1 MTLISIHTVLHSQ
14 YTGCQD
20 GDDIDD
26 EYDGDDDDDDDDNDD
41 DDIDCDDGD
50 ENNWFHI
57 PPPLIVHSK
66 WTWAQ
71 IGFPPVES
79 QGFQTKPG
87 SASNLVDFSP
97 KVFARFL
104 LWPDPS
110 QIHTFWSIM
119 FL

>member
-14 YTGCQD
+14 YTGHQD
-20 GDDIDD
+20 GDDIVD

-66 WTWAQ
+66 WT
-71 IGFPPVES
+71 
-79 QGFQTKPG
+79 
-87 SASNLVDFSP
+87 
-97 KVFARFL
+97 
-104 LWPDPS
+104 
-110 QIHTFWSIM
+110 
-119 FL
+119 